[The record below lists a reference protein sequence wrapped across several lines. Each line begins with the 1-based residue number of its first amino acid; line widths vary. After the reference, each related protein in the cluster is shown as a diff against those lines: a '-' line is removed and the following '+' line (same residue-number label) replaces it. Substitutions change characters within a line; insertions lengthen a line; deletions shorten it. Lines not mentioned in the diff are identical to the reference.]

1 MEKKIKYKELLN
13 FTKKILKK
21 AGLCPFSTEA
31 VSVGLCETS
40 LRGVESHGIRL
51 LKHYVDSAIYGRKNP
66 KPKFKFIKSFPSIST
81 LDANNAFGHAA
92 GFKAID
98 HSIKIAKKNGISLV
112 AVKNSSHPG
121 AMASMA
127 LRAARKGLACFAF
140 THADSLMLSH
150 NSKRAYFGTNPICFA
165 VPREEREP
173 YCLDMAT
180 TMISWN
186 KLLIYR
192 GKNKKLNDY
201 FAATRTG
208 EKTRNPKKANSL
220 IGAGDYKG
228 YGLASM
234 VEILCG
240 IYTGMNFGREI
251 PPMYTSSIKKPR
263 QLGQLYISIRI
274 DGALSKKNFLKR
286 MQKMTNQI
294 RKEPKKNKESVK
306 LPNDIEIIN
315 SKFNLKNGIKLN
327 KQTYLDLKNLSK
339 KFNID
344 LNLI

>member
-1 MEKKIKYKELLN
+1 MKKKIKYKDLLS

-21 AGLCPFSTEA
+21 VGLCSFSAEA
-31 VSVGLCETS
+31 VSTGLCETS

-51 LKHYVDSAIYGRKNP
+51 LKHYVDSATFGRKNP
-66 KPKFKFIKSFPSIST
+66 RPKFIFTKNFPSIST
-81 LDANNAFGHAA
+81 LDADNSFGHAA

-98 HSIKIAKKNGISLV
+98 YSLKVASKNGISLV

-127 LRAARKGLACFAF
+127 LRAARKGFICFAF

-150 NSKRAYFGTNPICFA
+150 NSKRSFFGTNPICFA
-165 VPREEREP
+165 VPRIEKEP

-186 KLLIYR
+186 KLLIYKN
-192 GKNKKLNDY
+192 KNKKLSNY
-201 FAATRTG
+201 FAATSSG
-208 EKTRNPKKANSL
+208 EKTKDPQKASSL
-220 IGAGDYKG
+220 IGAGEYKG

-240 IYTGMNFGREI
+240 IYTGMNFGRDI
-251 PPMYTSSIKKPR
+251 PPMYTSSIRKPR
-263 QLGQLYISIRI
+263 KLGQLYITIRA
-274 DGALSKKNFLKR
+274 DGSLRKKTFLKR
-286 MQKMTNQI
+286 MQKMTNQV
-294 RKEPKKNKESVK
+294 RNEPKKKKERVK
-306 LPNDIEIIN
+306 LPNDNEIEK
-315 SKFNLKNGIKLN
+315 SKLNMKNGINLN
-327 KQTYLDLKNLSK
+327 YQTLQDLKNLSK
-339 KFNID
+339 KYKID

>member
-1 MEKKIKYKELLN
+1 
-13 FTKKILKK
+13 
-21 AGLCPFSTEA
+21 
-31 VSVGLCETS
+31 
-40 LRGVESHGIRL
+40 
-51 LKHYVDSAIYGRKNP
+51 
-66 KPKFKFIKSFPSIST
+66 
-81 LDANNAFGHAA
+81 
-92 GFKAID
+92 
-98 HSIKIAKKNGISLV
+98 
-112 AVKNSSHPG
+112 
-121 AMASMA
+121 
-127 LRAARKGLACFAF
+127 
-140 THADSLMLSH
+140 
-150 NSKRAYFGTNPICFA
+150 
-165 VPREEREP
+165 
-173 YCLDMAT
+173 
-180 TMISWN
+180 
-186 KLLIYR
+186 
-192 GKNKKLNDY
+192 
-201 FAATRTG
+201 
-208 EKTRNPKKANSL
+208 
-220 IGAGDYKG
+220 
-228 YGLASM
+228 M